1 MVVEVPDGS
10 KGIQRTRCPNCGMNI
25 KVEVTEK
32 EEDLQT
38 PIHPMLRQKKSGVL
52 NIAGILLIIAS
63 LLGIIMGSSFVLFEN
78 EIVGRKGIYEGRVL
92 DNGGNPIKDASI
104 YLADDEIV
112 EIGKTDAN
120 GYFSVNLTTGKH
132 KILIEKENYISKMAK
147 IGVFPFNPIIKE
159 KFLLERGE
167 GLREEKKLSASI
179 FDAMPIIFSLVIIL
193 SIPPLIGGIF
203 CFLKKYDMIA
213 IIGAIFGIFSIG
225 FFIGTILSIVALF
238 MILFHREEFVNV

>member
-10 KGIQRTRCPNCGMNI
+10 IGIQRTKCPNCGMNI

-38 PIHPMLRQKKSGVL
+38 PIHPMLKQKKSGAL
-52 NIAGILLIIAS
+52 NIAGALLIVTS
-63 LLGIIMGSSFVLFEN
+63 LLGLMMGSSFILFEN

-92 DNGGNPIKDASI
+92 DDGGNPIKYASI
-104 YLADDEIV
+104 YLADDERV
-112 EIGKTDAN
+112 EIGKTDEN
-120 GYFSVNLTTGKH
+120 GYFSLNLTTGKH
-132 KILIEKENYISKMAK
+132 KILIEKEGYISKRAK

-159 KFLLERGE
+159 KFFMKRGE
-167 GLREEKKLSASI
+167 GISEEKKLSASI
-179 FDAMPIIFSLVIIL
+179 FDAMPVIFSLVLIL

-213 IIGAIFGIFSIG
+213 IIGAIFGIFSVG

-238 MILFHREEFVNV
+238 MILFHRDEFVNV